1 MIIIIGDVCENL
13 LTICLIYQ
21 PSSRTPRQVRCSDKS
36 FLPGDTMKRTTAL
49 VFIIILISGDGR
61 AIGCKELCNPTS
73 ASINLTEAFQQC
85 CNEAEKCVLPEQ
97 FYSFPCWKER
107 MDSCASNGSHDQI
120 TATTIKSECCKN
132 VTDNDFTARRNT
144 SSKCRFINVR
154 WGRVKFQT
162 KYDPVEGPWKKETW
176 SFFLKMVSQKC
187 LKDLHVRQRPV
198 NILYTY
204 PYYTND
210 ESKTVFSYKS
220 PMAYLVVEKQSF
232 SMFTVVYAS
241 FSRMWITLLLC
252 VMWTLISG
260 VIIWLLVSKYL
271 GFLSFM

>member
-1 MIIIIGDVCENL
+1 
-13 LTICLIYQ
+13 
-21 PSSRTPRQVRCSDKS
+21 
-36 FLPGDTMKRTTAL
+36 MKRTTAL
-49 VFIIILISGDGR
+49 VFIIILVSGDGR
-61 AIGCKELCNPTS
+61 NDVTKRVIFGCKELCNPTN
-73 ASINLTEAFQQC
+73 ASINLTKAFQQC
-85 CNEAEKCVLPEQ
+85 CKEAQECFLPKQ
-97 FYSFPCWKER
+97 FYKFSCR
-107 MDSCASNGSHDQI
+107 QLIIDSCARNGSQRN
-120 TATTIKSECCKN
+120 APTIKSDCCKN
-132 VTDNDFTARRNT
+132 NFRALQNNG
-144 SSKCRFINVR
+144 SKCRFINVT

-162 KYDPVEGPWKKETW
+162 KYDLVEGAWKKETW
-176 SFFLKMVSQKC
+176 SFLLKMVSQKC

-210 ESKTVFSYKS
+210 ESKTVFSFKS

-252 VMWTLISG
+252 VTWTLISG

>member
-49 VFIIILISGDGR
+49 VFIIILVSGDGR

-97 FYSFPCWKER
+97 FYSFPCRKQII
-107 MDSCASNGSHDQI
+107 DSCASNGSEI
-120 TATTIKSECCKN
+120 TATTIKSQCCKN
-132 VTDNDFTARRNT
+132 GPEKDSRARTNN
-144 SSKCRFINVR
+144 SSKCHFINVR

-162 KYDPVEGPWKKETW
+162 KYDLVEGAWKKETW
-176 SFFLKMVSQKC
+176 SFFLKMASQKC
-187 LKDLHVRQRPV
+187 LEELPVRRRPV

-210 ESKTVFSYKS
+210 KKKTVFSYKS

>member
-1 MIIIIGDVCENL
+1 MFAKTFL
-13 LTICLIYQ
+13 
-21 PSSRTPRQVRCSDKS
+21 PSAWYTNRLQEHQGKCAVAISL

-49 VFIIILISGDGR
+49 VFIVILVSGDGKNDVTKR
-61 AIGCKELCNPTS
+61 AIGCKELCNATS
-73 ASINLTEAFQQC
+73 ASINLTETFQQC
-85 CNEAEKCVLPEQ
+85 CKEAQEFVLPWQ
-97 FYSFPCWKER
+97 FYNFSCRKQII
-107 MDSCASNGSHDQI
+107 DSCARNGSQI
-120 TATTIKSECCKN
+120 NATTIKSECCKN
-132 VTDNDFTARRNT
+132 DFRAPKNT
-144 SSKCRFINVR
+144 GSKRLFINVT

-162 KYDPVEGPWKKETW
+162 KYDLVEEPWKKETW

-187 LKDLHVRQRPV
+187 LHELRVRKRHV

-210 ESKTVFSYKS
+210 KSKTVFSCKS
-220 PMAYLVVEKQSF
+220 PMSYLVQEKQSF

>member
-1 MIIIIGDVCENL
+1 
-13 LTICLIYQ
+13 
-21 PSSRTPRQVRCSDKS
+21 
-36 FLPGDTMKRTTAL
+36 MKRTTAL
-49 VFIIILISGDGR
+49 VFIIILVSGDGR
-61 AIGCKELCNPTS
+61 NDVTKRVIIGCNELCNPTN
-73 ASINLTEAFQQC
+73 ASINLTKAFQQC
-85 CNEAEKCVLPEQ
+85 CKEAQECFLPKQ
-97 FYSFPCWKER
+97 FYKFSCRKQII
-107 MDSCASNGSHDQI
+107 DSCARNGSQRN
-120 TATTIKSECCKN
+120 ATTIKSECCKN
-132 VTDNDFTARRNT
+132 DFRDF
-144 SSKCRFINVR
+144 SSKRHVINVT

-162 KYDPVEGPWKKETW
+162 KCDLVEGAWKKETW

-187 LKDLHVRQRPV
+187 LEELPFRKRPV

-210 ESKTVFSYKS
+210 KSKTVFSCKS
-220 PMAYLVVEKQSF
+220 PMAYLVQEKQSF

>member
-1 MIIIIGDVCENL
+1 MFAKTFL
-13 LTICLIYQ
+13 
-21 PSSRTPRQVRCSDKS
+21 PSAWYTNRLQEHQGKCAVAISL

-49 VFIIILISGDGR
+49 VFIIILVSGDCRNDVTKR
-61 AIGCKELCNPTS
+61 AIGCKELYNATS
-73 ASINLTEAFQQC
+73 ASINLTAFQQF
-85 CNEAEKCVLPEQ
+85 CNEAEKCGLPSQ
-97 FYSFPCWKER
+97 FYNFTCRKQII
-107 MDSCASNGSHDQI
+107 DFCARNRSQI
-120 TATTIKSECCKN
+120 NATTIKSECCKN
-132 VTDNDFTARRNT
+132 VTKKDSTAR
-144 SSKCRFINVR
+144 SKCFKINVA
-154 WGRVKFQT
+154 WGRVKFEK
-162 KYDPVEGPWKKETW
+162 KYDLVEGAWKKETW

-187 LKDLHVRQRPV
+187 LNKFKACRRPV
-198 NILYTY
+198 NILY

-210 ESKTVFSYKS
+210 KSKTVFSYKS
-220 PMAYLVVEKQSF
+220 PLAYLVVERQSF